1 MFVCFFSQKIWSISS
16 RINNYVNIANLN
28 TTSSSPD
35 GDFLIK
41 AKNLVTARQMSNNET
56 AQQNGYSTSPQ
67 PQKRTNS
74 NATINKKLSG
84 DSVSKVPG
92 PTNPSENLFVKKLS
106 TSSSKRSY
114 DFGKFAQLYGLE
126 NQSKDSLRKTLSN
139 SYSTQVLAN
148 LHPSVSNTSSSSPY
162 NEDSSDSFNIL
173 NSLTRS
179 FPEFIRQGKM
189 SQNWNS

>member
-1 MFVCFFSQKIWSISS
+1 
-16 RINNYVNIANLN
+16 
-28 TTSSSPD
+28 
-35 GDFLIK
+35 
-41 AKNLVTARQMSNNET
+41 MSNNET
-56 AQQNGYSTSPQ
+56 AQQNGNSTFCPQ

-84 DSVSKVPG
+84 DSVSEVPV

-106 TSSSKRSY
+106 ISSSKRSY

-139 SYSTQVLAN
+139 SYSAQVLAN

-179 FPEFIRQGKM
+179 FPEFIHQGKM
-189 SQNWNS
+189 RQN